1 MSPALDVVTI
11 GRSSVDL
18 YGQQI
23 GGRLEDMASFAKSVG
38 GSPTNTAIGAS
49 RLGLKAGLVTRVG
62 DEHFGRFIREQLLR
76 EGVDT
81 RGVKTDPKR
90 LTALAVLGVQ
100 DDKRF
105 PLIFYRHDCADMGLV
120 EDDIDDGYIAS
131 AKAVCL
137 SGTHFST
144 ATTDAMN
151 RKAIRAAK
159 AAGRLVAFDVDY
171 RPSLWGLAGLGA
183 GEERY
188 IRSDTV
194 TAHLQTIAPDCDLI
208 VGTEEELH
216 ILGGSQDTLE
226 ALRRIRAL
234 TRATL
239 VCKRGPI
246 GCVVFPDAIPGSLE
260 HGIKGPGFPVE
271 VYNVLGAGD
280 AFMGG
285 FLRGWLRDEPLE
297 QACAYANACGA
308 FAVSRL
314 LCSPEYPTWE
324 ELQHFLRH
332 GAATPR
338 LRLDPAL
345 GHIHWATTRRPA
357 PATLKALAIDH
368 RWQLEAMADRLGVGR
383 ERISGFKRLAVR
395 AVAQVAASTAGAC
408 FEARPPGLA
417 PQHEGSGVDR
427 ELPSPHAEVR
437 AERASKH
444 APGEGL
450 RPYRIE
456 RPPHPDGSAVST
468 SPSGRGW
475 GLLLDGTYG
484 REALFEAAEHGF
496 WIGRPVEK
504 PGSRPLAFETP
515 DLGSHL
521 AKWPLAHTVKCL
533 CFYHPGDPP
542 ELMARQEAA
551 LVAVQD
557 ACRTTGRELL
567 IEIIASKHGV
577 VADTTA
583 ADVLERL
590 YALGLKP
597 DWWKLEPQTSAA
609 GWRAI
614 EDTIGAGDPYC
625 RGVVLLGLEAP
636 EEELVA
642 AFALAAQNPVVK
654 GFAIGRTIFAAAAE
668 KWLAGSMPDDEA
680 VAEMA
685 ARFGRLCQAWDRA
698 RSAG

>member
-1 MSPALDVVTI
+1 MSTALDVVTI

-62 DEHFGRFIREQLLR
+62 DEHFGRFIREQLTR

-90 LTALAVLGVQ
+90 LTALAILGVQ

-120 EDDIDDGYIAS
+120 EDDIDEGYIAS

-216 ILGGSQDTLE
+216 ILGGAQDTLE

-239 VCKRGPI
+239 VCKRGPM
-246 GCVVFPDAIPGSLE
+246 GCVVFPDAIPASLE

-297 QACAYANACGA
+297 
-308 FAVSRL
+308 
-314 LCSPEYPTWE
+314 T
-324 ELQHFLRH
+324 
-332 GAATPR
+332 R
-338 LRLDPAL
+338 LRLRQRLRRLRGVAPPVLARVSDLGGAAAFPPSRRRDAAPAARSGARPHPL
-345 GHIHWATTRRPA
+345 GDDAPAGARDAQGACHRPPLAARGDGGPARRAAGEDFGVQAARRAGGGASRARRPPVRA
-357 PATLKALAIDH
+357 S
-368 RWQLEAMADRLGVGR
+368 RLG
-383 ERISGFKRLAVR
+383 LP
-395 AVAQVAASTAGAC
+395 ASHLSMRRVVSIA
-408 FEARPPGLA
+408 
-417 PQHEGSGVDR
+417 

-437 AERASKH
+437 PRTCV
-444 APGEGL
+444 
-450 RPYRIE
+450 R
-456 RPPHPDGSAVST
+456 GS
-468 SPSGRGW
+468 
-475 GLLLDGTYG
+475 
-484 REALFEAAEHGF
+484 
-496 WIGRPVEK
+496 
-504 PGSRPLAFETP
+504 
-515 DLGSHL
+515 
-521 AKWPLAHTVKCL
+521 
-533 CFYHPGDPP
+533 
-542 ELMARQEAA
+542 
-551 LVAVQD
+551 
-557 ACRTTGRELL
+557 
-567 IEIIASKHGV
+567 
-577 VADTTA
+577 
-583 ADVLERL
+583 
-590 YALGLKP
+590 
-597 DWWKLEPQTSAA
+597 
-609 GWRAI
+609 
-614 EDTIGAGDPYC
+614 
-625 RGVVLLGLEAP
+625 LEA
-636 EEELVA
+636 
-642 AFALAAQNPVVK
+642 
-654 GFAIGRTIFAAAAE
+654 RTGVRPSPRRHA
-668 KWLAGSMPDDEA
+668 
-680 VAEMA
+680 MA
-685 ARFGRLCQAWDRA
+685 ARRCSRRPSTGSGSGGRSRNRARA
-698 RSAG
+698 RSPSRRRTSARILPNGRSRTP

>member
-1 MSPALDVVTI
+1 MSTALDVVTI

-62 DEHFGRFIREQLLR
+62 DEHFGRFIREQLTR

-81 RGVKTDPKR
+81 RGVKTEPKR
-90 LTALAVLGVQ
+90 LTALAILGVQ

-120 EDDIDDGYIAS
+120 EDDIDEGYIAS

-216 ILGGSQDTLE
+216 ILGGAQDTLE

-239 VCKRGPI
+239 VCKRGPM
-246 GCVVFPDAIPGSLE
+246 GCVVFPNAIPASLE

-297 QACAYANACGA
+297 TACAYANACGA

-368 RWQLEAMADRLGVGR
+368 RWQLEAMADRLGAPR

-408 FEARPPGLA
+408 FEARPSGLA

-437 AERASKH
+437 PRTWSGGASKH
-444 APGEGL
+444 APEF
-450 RPYRIE
+450 
-456 RPPHPDGSAVST
+456 
-468 SPSGRGW
+468 

-504 PGSRPLAFETP
+504 PGSRPIAFETP

-521 AKWPLAHTVKCL
+521 AEWPLAHTVKCL

-542 ELMARQEAA
+542 ELKERQEAA

-567 IEIIASKHGV
+567 IEIIASKHGE
-577 VADTTA
+577 VADATA
-583 ADVLERL
+583 AEVLERL
-590 YALGLKP
+590 YAVGLKP

-614 EDTIGAGDPYC
+614 EDAIRAGDPYC

-642 AFALAAQNPVVK
+642 AFRSRRK
-654 GFAIGRTIFAAAAE
+654 
-668 KWLAGSMPDDEA
+668 
-680 VAEMA
+680 
-685 ARFGRLCQAWDRA
+685 ARP
-698 RSAG
+698 